1 MLQWYVLN
9 TKPHKERQVASLL
22 RTRKMEVYLP
32 IVGVNPV
39 NPRSARLRAYFPNYL
54 FAHVDF
60 DVVGLSEM
68 RWIPGMRRLVEFGNQ
83 PAVVSDNLVLELKL
97 RIAEISAAGGLM
109 MDGLQAG
116 DRIRI
121 VDGPFVGYEGVFD
134 ARMTGKERV
143 RVLLEMLAEYQE
155 IRPHLPI
162 HKKRDVRVVPLEL
175 NVGNIVKI

>member
-1 MLQWYVLN
+1 MLEWYVLN

-22 RTRKMEVYLP
+22 RTRDFEVFLP
-32 IVGVNPV
+32 LVRVNPV
-39 NPRSARLRAYFPNYL
+39 NPRAARVRAYFPNYM
-54 FAHVDF
+54 FANVDF

-68 RWIPGMRRLVEFGNQ
+68 RWIPGLRRLVEFGNQ

-134 ARMTGKERV
+134 ARLTGKERV
-143 RVLLEMLAEYQE
+143 RVLLEMLAEHQAKNSSSRKYH
-155 IRPHLPI
+155 R
-162 HKKRDVRVVPLEL
+162 RDPRVVPLEIDA
-175 NVGNIVKI
+175 GNIAKI